1 MPSPS
6 KNTNLIASLRGKH
19 DPHYKMATRVDL
31 HDRELKDIHVTLAK
45 SFGLQRK
52 TLQRLLNLEK
62 KVDGIPRG
70 VTTIKGPKG
79 DTGKTGRTGRR
90 GRTGRGRR
98 GRAGR
103 AGRDGFD
110 GFDGLDG
117 ASGSSGSSGSSGA
130 SGASGSDGYGSG
142 GASGASGASG
152 SSGAAGSDG
161 YGYGYGG
168 ASGAAGAAGAS
179 GGVAVSRLIDTGYG
193 SRVLGQDAGGG
204 YQTAPQRKIAF
215 RRRKIS
221 ADAFRKGSS
230 VGGAQTAMQKA
241 AVDKAKIDLATKY
254 EGSSA
259 DGVTPTDADAE
270 GGGKS
275 KGTGAL
281 LAPLQ
286 AINTSLTNI
295 NTTLVDGAKGDKKAA
310 DDARKAAEKK
320 KRKGAEGALEKI
332 GGVAIKGI
340 QGVLKPAMGIFGRIW
355 DFIKTVF
362 LGRIVM
368 KVFDYFAK
376 NKDKMTTL
384 FKFIKDWWPV
394 MVAGILAIFGPI
406 LGPVGWVVGVGA
418 LIWWGVGAITNLVKF
433 VGDIFGG
440 IWKFITGGNKDA
452 DKAEADA
459 LKEVD
464 KDLDDSEFKEGED
477 QGEEKPAGS
486 DTAQLDQAQTSQD
499 ESQRLQPATESGDEP
514 VKMASGGQVPGS
526 GSGDTVP
533 AMLTPGE
540 FVMSKGAVQSY
551 GVNTLSSMNAAA
563 GGTNTPQEKQ
573 GRSGF
578 SGGGL
583 ILPRVPVK
591 HYSGGGEVKEDKKG
605 GGIGGFLGG
614 LAGKM
619 LENNPIIKMIL
630 KPLIKGVKNLIV
642 GVHNTIHGE
651 EKAVI
656 KGGKMTSPPAS
667 ASASTPAQI
676 AQGGAA
682 AGASVGGIAKKAFS
696 MTPLGMVMGAGSE
709 LIKKMKGAG
718 AKDIKPPVSKHS
730 HPFEINKEAAKQQ
743 GIGQGSPTSQDL
755 PAFDAGAMVSMSKIR
770 TLGITV

>member
-1 MPSPS
+1 MPS
-6 KNTNLIASLRGKH
+6 KNTNIIANLRGKH
-19 DPHYKMATRVDL
+19 DPHYKLAARVDL
-31 HDRELKDIHVTLAK
+31 HDRDLKDIHATLSK

-52 TLQRLLNLEK
+52 TLKRVLGLEG
-62 KVDGIPRG
+62 KVREMDKLPPGGGGTEEIP
-70 VTTIKGPKG
+70 G
-79 DTGKTGRTGRR
+79 DWADETGEWDTSGGSSGGSGTGTGTV
-90 GRTGRGRR
+90 G
-98 GRAGR
+98 GRAGG
-103 AGRDGFD
+103 AGTSG
-110 GFDGLDG
+110 
-117 ASGSSGSSGSSGA
+117 GSSGGM
-130 SGASGSDGYGSG
+130 DPGY
-142 GASGASGASG
+142 A
-152 SSGAAGSDG
+152 
-161 YGYGYGG
+161 
-168 ASGAAGAAGAS
+168 
-179 GGVAVSRLIDTGYG
+179 
-193 SRVLGQDAGGG
+193 SRVMGQDVGGG
-204 YQTAPQRKIAF
+204 YQTATQRKIAF

-221 ADAFRKGSS
+221 AEAFKKGSS
-230 VGGAQTAMQKA
+230 VGGAQKA
-241 AVDKAKIDLATKY
+241 AGTTTGPSAINVRPDKSRNPAIDFDSPA
-254 EGSSA
+254 E
-259 DGVTPTDADAE
+259 E
-270 GGGKS
+270 GGGE
-275 KGTGAL
+275 KGTGGL

-295 NTTLVDGAKGDKKAA
+295 NTTLVEGAKGDKKAA

-340 QGVLKPAMGIFGRIW
+340 QGVLKPAMGIFQRIW
-355 DFIKTVF
+355 DFLKTVF

-368 KVFDYFAK
+368 NVFDYFTK
-376 NKDKMTTL
+376 NKDKITSL

-499 ESQRLQPATESGDEP
+499 ESQRLQPPQESGDEP
-514 VKMASGGQVPGS
+514 EKMNKGGQVPGK
-526 GSGDTVP
+526 GNTDTVP

-540 FVMSKGAVQSY
+540 FVMSKGAVQQY
-551 GVNTLSSMNAAA
+551 GVDTLEGMNSAA
-563 GGTNTPQEKQ
+563 GGTNKPQEKR
-573 GRSGF
+573 GTPAF
-578 SGGGL
+578 KGGGL
-583 ILPRVPVK
+583 SLPRVPVK

-642 GVHNTIHGE
+642 GVHNTLHGE
-651 EKAVI
+651 EKAVV
-656 KGGKMTSPPAS
+656 KGGKIAAAP
-667 ASASTPAQI
+667 ASTPAQI
-676 AQGGAA
+676 AEGGAA

-696 MTPLGMVMGAGSE
+696 MTPLGMAMGAGSE

-730 HPFEINKEAAKQQ
+730 HPFEINKEVAKQQ
-743 GIGQGSPTSQDL
+743 GIGQGQPVSQDL